1 MLVMVDLKFRRQV
14 HQCSCDDCARHPQGD
29 VGLDHEAINRV
40 MALLDEKQRRLFAA
54 MLALRRGHGGIRAL
68 SVITGLSRT
77 TIGLGVADL
86 RRGVSADGGR
96 IRKPGGGRQRLEKKI
111 RPS

>member
-1 MLVMVDLKFRRQV
+1 MLVMADLKFRRPV
-14 HQCSCDDCARHPQGD
+14 HQCSCEDCASDPQSG

-54 MLALRRGHGGIRAL
+54 MLALRRGHGGIQAL
-68 SVITGLSRT
+68 SKITGLSRT
-77 TIGLGVADL
+77 TIRLGIADL
-86 RRGVSADGGR
+86 RLGVVAESDR
-96 IRKPGGGRQRLEKKI
+96 IRRPGGGRLRLEKKI

>member
-1 MLVMVDLKFRRQV
+1 MVDLKFRRQV
-14 HQCSCDDCARHPQGD
+14 HQCSCHECACHPEGD

-40 MALLDEKQRRLFAA
+40 MALLDEKQRRLFAG

-68 SVITGLSRT
+68 SEITGLSRT
-77 TIGLGVADL
+77 TIRLGIADL
-86 RRGVSADGGR
+86 RRGVVADGDR
-96 IRKPGGGRQRLEKKI
+96 IRRPGGGRQRLEKKI